1 MVGPKPKPVRP
12 KSAKT
17 VFEKPAEGKL
27 AKKSKKPVAKVVEAK
42 PAVSKKAAVPAIK
55 DAPVKK
61 DKVKKIEKTEKI
73 VEIKQEQIVEGVKA
87 FKKLLE
93 LNSGED
99 ANKDLFASEGKKINL
114 QISGIKI
121 PRETEKQVIKVKLP
135 HVPLPENRDVC
146 LFVKDLEKGLKVDH
160 EDSVRHFTDLLEE
173 KGVKGVTQVISL
185 RELKVEYKQ
194 FEAKLQLC
202 NKFDLFLA
210 DARIIRLL
218 PQFLGKHFYKRKKLP
233 LQIDL
238 SSRDLAAEFQKCIS
252 TTQLAMT
259 HTGSTSM
266 VNIGTSNH
274 SSSQLIDN
282 IKTVTDNLVT
292 KYPGGWKNIRSIF
305 INCGSNSLPLYAS
318 IRSNNDVGFVSGRKT
333 KSRGVVTGE
342 LSTVVGAEVTVTP
355 FGNVRVKRKA
365 DPNWTEDDET
375 LEKLPK
381 DSDKVDD
388 DDAEEVDKKESEV
401 NDDAKEKKSK
411 KKEVQ
416 KKDDDDD
423 SEDDMEDQELEYMK
437 KVAEEEEEMERKL
450 EENEDKLEQTLH
462 KDSKDAENSED
473 DEREEEDEEDDEDDN
488 EDVDDAAE
496 AINLLSDNDDS
507 DSDEDEI
514 MMRKSLKEIDEEIE
528 ADPPQKQSKK
538 KSEKKKKVKA
548 DKKSLKELNKPAK
561 ALKSKDKKQQK
572 FIEKKKKEKVKSKG
586 KK

>member
-17 VFEKPAEGKL
+17 VFEKPSEGKL
-27 AKKSKKPVAKVVEAK
+27 SKKSKKPVVKAVEAK
-42 PAVSKKAAVPAIK
+42 VAVSKKSAKTAPAVK

-61 DKVKKIEKTEKI
+61 DEVKRIEKKEV
-73 VEIKQEQIVEGVKA
+73 VEIKLEQIVEGVKA

-93 LNSGED
+93 LNSGDD

-121 PRETEKQVIKVKLP
+121 PRESERQVIKVKLP
-135 HVPLPENRDVC
+135 YVPLPENRDIC

-160 EDSVRHFTDLLEE
+160 EDTVRHFTDLLEE
-173 KGVKGVTQVISL
+173 KGVKGITQVISL

-238 SSRDLAAEFQKCIS
+238 NSRDLAAEFQRCVS

-259 HTGSTSM
+259 HTGATSM

-282 IKTVTDNLVT
+282 IKAVTDSLVT
-292 KYPGGWKNIRSIF
+292 KYPGGWQNIRSIF
-305 INCGSNSLPLYAS
+305 LNCGSNSLPLYAS
-318 IRSNNDVGFVSGRKT
+318 IRSTNDVGFVSGKKT
-333 KSRGVVTGE
+333 KSKGLVTGE

-381 DSDKVDD
+381 DSEKADE
-388 DDAEEVDKKESEV
+388 AEDEEENNKNESEV
-401 NDDAKEKKSK
+401 KEDVKEKKAKK
-411 KKEVQ
+411 KKEV
-416 KKDDDDD
+416 KKSDDDD
-423 SEDDMEDQELEYMK
+423 SEDEMEDQELEYMK
-437 KVAEEEEEMERKL
+437 KVAEEEEEMERKI
-450 EENEDKLEQTLH
+450 EENEDKLGKNFQ
-462 KDSKDAENSED
+462 KDKKDVENSED
-473 DEREEEDEEDDEDDN
+473 EDEEEDESDDEDA

-496 AINLLSDNDDS
+496 AINLLSENDGS
-507 DSDEDEI
+507 DSDEDDI
-514 MMRKSLKEIDEEIE
+514 MMRKSLKEIDEEIA
-528 ADPPQKQSKK
+528 ADPPQKESKK
-538 KSEKKKKVKA
+538 KTEKKKKAKTE
-548 DKKSLKELNKPAK
+548 KKSLKELNKQAK
-561 ALKSKDKKQQK
+561 PLKSKDKKQKK

>member
-17 VFEKPAEGKL
+17 VFEKPSEGKL
-27 AKKSKKPVAKVVEAK
+27 SKKSKKPVVKAVEAK
-42 PAVSKKAAVPAIK
+42 VPVSKKSAKTAPAVK

-61 DKVKKIEKTEKI
+61 DEVKRIEKKEV
-73 VEIKQEQIVEGVKA
+73 VEIKLEQIVEGVKA

-93 LNSGED
+93 LNSGDD

-121 PRETEKQVIKVKLP
+121 PRESERQVIKVKLP
-135 HVPLPENRDVC
+135 HVPLPENRDIC

-160 EDSVRHFTDLLEE
+160 EDTVRHFTDLLEE
-173 KGVKGVTQVISL
+173 KGVKGITQVISL

-238 SSRDLAAEFQKCIS
+238 NSRDLAAEFQRCVS

-259 HTGSTSM
+259 HTGATSM

-282 IKTVTDNLVT
+282 IKAVTDSLVT
-292 KYPGGWKNIRSIF
+292 KYPGGWQNIRSIF
-305 INCGSNSLPLYAS
+305 LNCGSNSLPLYAS
-318 IRSNNDVGFVSGRKT
+318 IRSTNDVGFVSGKKT
-333 KSRGVVTGE
+333 KSKGLVTGE

-381 DSDKVDD
+381 DSEKADE
-388 DDAEEVDKKESEV
+388 AEDEEENNKNESEV
-401 NDDAKEKKSK
+401 KEDVKVKKAK
-411 KKEVQ
+411 KKEV
-416 KKDDDDD
+416 KKSDDDD
-423 SEDDMEDQELEYMK
+423 SEDEMEDQELEYMK
-437 KVAEEEEEMERKL
+437 KVAEEEEEMERKI
-450 EENEDKLEQTLH
+450 EENEDNLGKNLQ
-462 KDSKDAENSED
+462 KDKKDVENSED
-473 DEREEEDEEDDEDDN
+473 EDEEEDESDDEDA

-496 AINLLSDNDDS
+496 AINLLSDNDGS
-507 DSDEDEI
+507 DSDEDDI
-514 MMRKSLKEIDEEIE
+514 MMRKSLKEIDEEIA
-528 ADPPQKQSKK
+528 ADPPQKESKK
-538 KSEKKKKVKA
+538 KTEKKKKAKA
-548 DKKSLKELNKPAK
+548 EKKSLKELNKQAK
-561 ALKSKDKKQQK
+561 PLKSKDKKQK
-572 FIEKKKKEKVKSKG
+572 NFIEKKKKEKVKSKG